1 MPLKILNE
9 PLKELKKSNR
19 ISRREEAI
27 KKFDAYWNSQSIKNK
42 SFASKDRI
50 KKIETIIQSL
60 SPFDGKK
67 VVDLGTGDGHFAKL
81 LANQG
86 ATVTAVD
93 ISYLPLKALENHHNI
108 IIKQEY
114 IPFTTLQDNHFDLVL
129 ALDLIGSLR
138 EDEHRLF
145 FAEVARVVKP
155 EGHLIISTSLDTA
168 TYEPLE
174 KFLSLAS
181 TELILEDLQKS
192 HHALFEKLT
201 KSYPFKWFLESENFL
216 SQLEWL
222 SEILY
227 DDRATSHVIIKGRR
241 KTILEM
247 MG

>member
-19 ISRREEAI
+19 ISRRDEAI
-27 KKFDAYWNSQSIKNK
+27 KKFDAYWNRQNLISKSI
-42 SFASKDRI
+42 ATKDRI
-50 KKIETIIQSL
+50 KNLETVIQSL
-60 SPFDGKK
+60 SPFNGIK
-67 VVDLGTGDGHFAKL
+67 VVDLGTGEGHFAKL

-86 ATVTAVD
+86 ASVTAVD
-93 ISYLPLKALENHHNI
+93 ISQVPLKALENHPNI
-108 IIKQEY
+108 TIKQEY
-114 IPFTTLQDNHFDLVL
+114 VPLTTLQDNHFDLVL

-155 EGHLIISTSLDTA
+155 DGHLIISTSLDTA
-168 TYEPLE
+168 TSEPLE

-181 TELILEDLQKS
+181 TELILEDLHKS

-201 KSYPFKWFLESENFL
+201 KSYPFKWFLESQYFL
-216 SQLEWL
+216 TQLEWL

-227 DDRATSHVIIKGRR
+227 EDRAASHVIIKGRR